1 MSGVSSDSIVQ
12 GNSIEDL
19 NFAQYQWK
27 NRLIVTFSSTLDH
40 PLILSIRDEIEEKRC
55 EFDNRHLVHLHVVT
69 RDKDENY
76 YNIMLIG
83 KDGGVKM
90 KGPNVTLQAMFD
102 RIDTMPMRRREMR
115 RDSIC

>member
-1 MSGVSSDSIVQ
+1 MSSDSIVQ

-19 NFAQYQWK
+19 NLSQYQWK
-27 NRLIVTFSSTLDH
+27 NRLIITFSSVLDH
-40 PLILSIRDEIEEKRC
+40 PRILSIRDEIEEKRC

-69 RDKDENY
+69 RDKDKDY

-90 KGPNVTLQAMFD
+90 EGPNVTLQAMFD
-102 RIDTMPMRRREMR
+102 KIDTMPMRRREMT
-115 RDSIC
+115 RDSLC